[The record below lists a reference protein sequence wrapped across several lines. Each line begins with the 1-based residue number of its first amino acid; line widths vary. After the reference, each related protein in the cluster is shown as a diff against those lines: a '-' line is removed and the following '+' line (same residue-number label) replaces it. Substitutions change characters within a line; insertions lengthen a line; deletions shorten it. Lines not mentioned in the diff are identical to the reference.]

1 MIKILQTNK
10 EQREGLARICDNL
23 GILAAAT
30 FIAGIFGR
38 GVFSTF
44 EMVGLVVCFVS
55 LLSVAYL
62 LRKDKK

>member
-1 MIKILQTNK
+1 MIKMLQSNK

-23 GILAAAT
+23 GTLAAAT

-38 GVFSTF
+38 GVFSIF
-44 EMVGLVVCFVS
+44 EMIGLLVCFVS